1 MELKTFTETVSK
13 IRAQILRTA
22 LCHLSSPDDAEDAVQ
37 ETMAILWVRRNSI
50 PHPDKMLHFATVVVR
65 SVSID
70 MLRKR
75 KRTFSLDEVTSEPL
89 NSVDAQRTMEE
100 QEQQL
105 LLKQAVSS
113 LSNKQQAIVRMRNV
127 ENLSYAEIASILGTT
142 ESSVRGTLSRARATL
157 INQLNKHYNE

>member
-1 MELKTFTETVSK
+1 MELKEFTETVSK

-22 LCHLSSPDDAEDAVQ
+22 LCYLSSPDDAEDAVQ
-37 ETMAILWVRRNSI
+37 ETMTILWVRRNSI

-75 KRTFSLDEVTSEPL
+75 KRTFSLDDVTSEPL
-89 NSVDAQRTMEE
+89 NSVDAQSTMEE

-113 LSNKQQAIVRMRNV
+113 LSNKQQAIVKMRNV

>member
-1 MELKTFTETVSK
+1 MELKEFTETVSK
-13 IRAQILRTA
+13 IRAQILKTA
-22 LCHLSSPDDAEDAVQ
+22 LCHLYSPDDAEDVVQ
-37 ETMAILWVRRNSI
+37 ETMTILWVRRNSI

-65 SVSID
+65 NVSID

-75 KRTFSLDEVTSEPL
+75 KRTLTLDEVTMEPQ
-89 NSVDAQRTMEE
+89 NNIDAQSTMEE

-127 ENLSYAEIASILGTT
+127 ENLSYAEIAAILGTT

-157 INQLNKHYNE
+157 INQLNKYYNE

>member
-1 MELKTFTETVSK
+1 MELKEFTETVSK
-13 IRAQILRTA
+13 IRAQILKTA
-22 LCHLSSPDDAEDAVQ
+22 LCHLYSPDDAEDVVQ
-37 ETMAILWVRRNSI
+37 ETMTILWVQRNSI

-65 SVSID
+65 NVSID

-75 KRTFSLDEVTSEPL
+75 KRTLTLDEVTMEPQ
-89 NSVDAQRTMEE
+89 NNIDAQSTMEE

-127 ENLSYAEIASILGTT
+127 ENLSYAEIAAILGTT

-157 INQLNKHYNE
+157 INQLNKYYNE

>member
-1 MELKTFTETVSK
+1 MELKEFTETVSK
-13 IRAQILRTA
+13 IRAQILKTA
-22 LCHLSSPDDAEDAVQ
+22 LCHLYSPDDAEDVVQ
-37 ETMAILWVRRNSI
+37 ETMTILWVRRNNI

-65 SVSID
+65 NVSID

-75 KRTFSLDEVTSEPL
+75 KRTLTLDEMTMEPQ
-89 NSVDAQRTMEE
+89 NNIDAQSTMEE

-127 ENLSYAEIASILGTT
+127 ENLSYAEIAAILGTT

-157 INQLNKHYNE
+157 INQLNKYYNE

>member
-1 MELKTFTETVSK
+1 MELKEFTETVSK
-13 IRAQILRTA
+13 IRAQIMKTA
-22 LCHLSSPDDAEDAVQ
+22 LCHLSSPDDAEDVVQ

-50 PHPDKMLHFATVVVR
+50 PHPDKMLHFATVVVK

-75 KRTFSLDEVTSEPL
+75 KRTLTLDEVTMEPQ
-89 NSVDAQRTMEE
+89 NNIDAQSTMEE

-113 LSNKQQAIVRMRNV
+113 LSNKQQAIVRMQNV

-157 INQLNKHYNE
+157 IYQLNKYYNE

>member
-1 MELKTFTETVSK
+1 MELKEFTETVSK
-13 IRAQILRTA
+13 IRAQILKTA
-22 LCHLSSPDDAEDAVQ
+22 LCHLYSPDDAEDVVQ
-37 ETMAILWVRRNSI
+37 ETMTILWVRRNNI

-65 SVSID
+65 NVSID

-75 KRTFSLDEVTSEPL
+75 KRTLTLDEVTMEPQ
-89 NSVDAQRTMEE
+89 NNIDAQSTMEE

-127 ENLSYAEIASILGTT
+127 ENLSYAEIAAILGTT

-157 INQLNKHYNE
+157 INQLNKYYNE

>member
-1 MELKTFTETVSK
+1 MELKEFTETVSK
-13 IRAQILRTA
+13 IRAQILKTA
-22 LCHLSSPDDAEDAVQ
+22 LCHLYSPDDAEDVVQ
-37 ETMAILWVRRNSI
+37 ETMTILWVRRNNI

-65 SVSID
+65 NVSID

-75 KRTFSLDEVTSEPL
+75 KRTLTLDEMTMEPQ
-89 NSVDAQRTMEE
+89 NNIDAQSTMEE

-113 LSNKQQAIVRMRNV
+113 LPNKQQAIVRMRNV

>member
-1 MELKTFTETVSK
+1 
-13 IRAQILRTA
+13 
-22 LCHLSSPDDAEDAVQ
+22 
-37 ETMAILWVRRNSI
+37 WVRRNSI

-75 KRTFSLDEVTSEPL
+75 KRTFSLDEVTSEPR
-89 NSVDAQRTMEE
+89 NSVDAQRMMEE
-100 QEQQL
+100 QEQRL

-113 LSNKQQAIVRMRNV
+113 LPNKQQAIVRMRNV

-142 ESSVRGTLSRARATL
+142 ESSVRGTLCRVRATL
-157 INQLNKHYNE
+157 INKLNKLS

>member
-1 MELKTFTETVSK
+1 MELKEFTETVSK
-13 IRAQILRTA
+13 IRAQIMKTA
-22 LCHLSSPDDAEDAVQ
+22 LCHLSSPDDAEDVVQ
-37 ETMAILWVRRNSI
+37 ETMTILWVRRNNI

-65 SVSID
+65 NVSID

-75 KRTFSLDEVTSEPL
+75 KRTLTLDEVTMEPQ
-89 NSVDAQRTMEE
+89 NNIDAQSTMEE

-127 ENLSYAEIASILGTT
+127 ENLSYAEIAAILGTT

>member
-1 MELKTFTETVSK
+1 MELKEFTETVSK
-13 IRAQILRTA
+13 IRAQIMKTA
-22 LCHLSSPDDAEDAVQ
+22 LCHLSSPDDAEDVVQ
-37 ETMAILWVRRNSI
+37 ETMTILWVQRNSI

-65 SVSID
+65 NVSID

-75 KRTFSLDEVTSEPL
+75 KRTLTLDEVTMEPQ
-89 NSVDAQRTMEE
+89 NNIDAQSTMEE

-127 ENLSYAEIASILGTT
+127 ENLSYAEIAAILGTT

>member
-1 MELKTFTETVSK
+1 MELKEFTETVSK
-13 IRAQILRTA
+13 IRAQIMKTA
-22 LCHLSSPDDAEDAVQ
+22 LCHLSSPDDAEDVVQ
-37 ETMAILWVRRNSI
+37 ETMTILWVQRNSI

-65 SVSID
+65 NVSID

-75 KRTFSLDEVTSEPL
+75 KRTLTLDEVTMEPQ
-89 NSVDAQRTMEE
+89 NNIDAQSTMEE

-127 ENLSYAEIASILGTT
+127 ENLSYAEIAAILGTT

-157 INQLNKHYNE
+157 INQLNKYYNE